1 MKPKTPLQY
10 PIYEENRFLRI
21 SDVINITRLSRSS
34 IYALAA
40 EGRFPKSLSL
50 VPGGSSRAW
59 LQSEIQEWID
69 QRIQERDQETANG

>member
-1 MKPKTPLQY
+1 MKHKTPLQY

-21 SDVINITRLSRSS
+21 GDVINITRLSRSS

-40 EGRFPKSLSL
+40 EGRFPKSLPL

-59 LQSEIQEWID
+59 LQSEIQKWID
-69 QRIQERDQETANG
+69 QRIQERDQEVS